1 MIFTNLEHVKNID
14 PRIKVMDACM
24 IDAIFVEESY
34 RGLEFQNLFLSLA
47 NHIAKN
53 KNIFAKVTP
62 DNEPAIRNL
71 RNFGFKKYPLEFGTD
86 KPKYDYYWFQNFD

>member
-1 MIFTNLEHVKNID
+1 MKSEISTAIDHDAVWEIEQYDKAVAVAMIFTNLEHVKNID

-47 NHIAKN
+47 NHIAKT
-53 KNIFAKVTP
+53 KTFLQ
-62 DNEPAIRNL
+62 R
-71 RNFGFKKYPLEFGTD
+71 
-86 KPKYDYYWFQNFD
+86 